1 MDTSLLAFE
10 KQEKLMD
17 SLNFMLIVR
26 DIPKAIEL
34 KRLKIDEQIYTR
46 LS

>member
-1 MDTSLLAFE
+1 
-10 KQEKLMD
+10 MD

-26 DIPKAIEL
+26 DVPKAIEL

-46 LS
+46 PSRTSCQTKQILYQ